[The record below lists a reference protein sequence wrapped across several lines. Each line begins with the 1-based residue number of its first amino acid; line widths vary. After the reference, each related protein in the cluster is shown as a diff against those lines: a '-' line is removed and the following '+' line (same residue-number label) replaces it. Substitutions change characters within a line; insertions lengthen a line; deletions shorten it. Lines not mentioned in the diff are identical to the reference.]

1 MAARDYATAR
11 APVIHAVVPVLNEEP
26 NVASLALRLKDALQ
40 PFSPYRVLFVDDGST
55 DRTVEVL
62 KTRDAQVETISH
74 PRNQGPGAAFRT
86 GFKHILRTLQPSDI
100 VITLEGDGTSDLAIL
115 PRMLGR
121 IRNED
126 DDIVLASCYLFGGGI
141 KGTSLHRVGLSHIA
155 NALVKQTLGLSG
167 LATLSSFFR
176 VYQGRALL
184 RLQETFGDRL
194 FESNGFESQV
204 EILHL
209 AARLRLRISEVPMVL
224 DGSRRV
230 GKSKMKILRTS
241 MAYLRLVA
249 RYRS

>member
-1 MAARDYATAR
+1 
-11 APVIHAVVPVLNEEP
+11 VIHTVVPVLNEEP
-26 NVASLALRLKDALQ
+26 NIAHLVARLKEALQ
-40 PFSPYRVLFVDDGST
+40 PFAPYRVLFVDDGST
-55 DRTVEVL
+55 DGTVAAL
-62 KTRDAQVETISH
+62 NSSGILTLSH
-74 PRNQGPGAAFRT
+74 PRNLGPGAAFRT
-86 GFKHILRTLQPSDI
+86 GFRHILPSLEPADL
-100 VITLEGDGTSDLAIL
+100 VLTLEGDGTSDLGVL
-115 PRMLGR
+115 PRMMSR

-141 KGTSLHRVGLSHIA
+141 KGTAVHRVGLSHVA
-155 NALVKQTLGLSG
+155 NGLVKQTLGLSG

-194 FESNGFESQV
+194 FESDGFESQI

-209 AARLRLRISEVPMVL
+209 AARLKLRVSEVPMVL
-224 DGSRRV
+224 DGSRRL

-241 MAYLRLVA
+241 IAYLRLIA